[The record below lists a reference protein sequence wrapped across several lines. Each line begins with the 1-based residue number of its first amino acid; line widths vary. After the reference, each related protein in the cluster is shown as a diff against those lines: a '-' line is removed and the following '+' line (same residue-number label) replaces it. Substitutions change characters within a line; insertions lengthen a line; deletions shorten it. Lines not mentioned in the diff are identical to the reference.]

1 MDLQVNNHY
10 DVQTLNLFI
19 VYIIILG
26 NNLYYQIFL
35 VENNDKVTDILL
47 NISYWIMV
55 IIAMLLLLPAY
66 FKSDLQY
73 LRYSYTLIGIRNIL
87 SMHDFEGLKQESS
100 SKSLHAVQILVLT
113 YYLLQLMH
121 CTQPSKFKTFLKFFL
136 PNFLSVGLLMGYRQ
150 LSFKT

>member
-19 VYIIILG
+19 VYIINLG

-47 NISYWIMV
+47 NVSYWIMV

-66 FKSDLQY
+66 FKSDL
-73 LRYSYTLIGIRNIL
+73 
-87 SMHDFEGLKQESS
+87 
-100 SKSLHAVQILVLT
+100 
-113 YYLLQLMH
+113 
-121 CTQPSKFKTFLKFFL
+121 
-136 PNFLSVGLLMGYRQ
+136 
-150 LSFKT
+150 

>member
-66 FKSDLQY
+66 FKSDL
-73 LRYSYTLIGIRNIL
+73 
-87 SMHDFEGLKQESS
+87 
-100 SKSLHAVQILVLT
+100 
-113 YYLLQLMH
+113 
-121 CTQPSKFKTFLKFFL
+121 
-136 PNFLSVGLLMGYRQ
+136 
-150 LSFKT
+150 

>member
-47 NISYWIMV
+47 NVSYWIMV
-55 IIAMLLLLPAY
+55 IIAMMLLLSAY
-66 FKSDLQY
+66 FKSDL
-73 LRYSYTLIGIRNIL
+73 
-87 SMHDFEGLKQESS
+87 
-100 SKSLHAVQILVLT
+100 
-113 YYLLQLMH
+113 
-121 CTQPSKFKTFLKFFL
+121 
-136 PNFLSVGLLMGYRQ
+136 
-150 LSFKT
+150 

>member
-47 NISYWIMV
+47 NVSYWIMV

-66 FKSDLQY
+66 FKSDL
-73 LRYSYTLIGIRNIL
+73 
-87 SMHDFEGLKQESS
+87 
-100 SKSLHAVQILVLT
+100 
-113 YYLLQLMH
+113 
-121 CTQPSKFKTFLKFFL
+121 
-136 PNFLSVGLLMGYRQ
+136 
-150 LSFKT
+150 